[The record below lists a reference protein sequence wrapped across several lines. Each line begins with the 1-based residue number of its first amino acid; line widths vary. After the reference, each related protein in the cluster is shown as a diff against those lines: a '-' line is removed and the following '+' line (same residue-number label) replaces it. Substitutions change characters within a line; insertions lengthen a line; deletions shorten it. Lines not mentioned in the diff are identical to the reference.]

1 MSGEDKIGICLN
13 CANRYNDDCPMRF
26 VELFYRSDWEE
37 FDEVIRDNTKDNGF
51 CDMWRLED
59 NETL

>member
-1 MSGEDKIGICLN
+1 MGF
-13 CANRYNDDCPMRF
+13 RYNDDCPMRF

-51 CDMWRLED
+51 CDMWRWED